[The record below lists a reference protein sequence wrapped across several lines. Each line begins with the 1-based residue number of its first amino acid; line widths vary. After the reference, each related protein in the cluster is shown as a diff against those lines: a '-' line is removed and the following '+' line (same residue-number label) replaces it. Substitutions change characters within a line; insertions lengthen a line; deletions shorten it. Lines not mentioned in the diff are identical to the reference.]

1 MTEGGEGGQDQQ
13 GGEGGQDQ
21 QGGEG
26 GQDQQGGN
34 EDQGS
39 QDTAPADSGTGNTE
53 AAPSTAP
60 APSENNNNSGSSGGQ
75 LILSDAMYTSSELA
89 QAKKDEQ
96 RKLKDLELDLK
107 ESDIKITQ
115 AQRAVDSGVVTAT
128 MNGVIRHAG
137 DPASPPTD
145 GSAFLVLAGADGLY
159 VRSGVKESMLGQ
171 IAEGDM
177 ITVTSWQSGNQFE
190 AQIGSI
196 SPYPD
201 TTGMFDDG
209 GNQTFYPFTASIMG
223 ENPGVENGEWVEVSY
238 SLNKEEDS
246 EENDN
251 TLTVMKAF
259 VREEDNRKYV
269 YIRGEDGKLK
279 KQYIVTGTLSDSGY
293 EIISG
298 LSSSDW
304 IAFPY
309 GKNVKE
315 GARTREGTLTDL
327 YGG

>member
-1 MTEGGEGGQDQQ
+1 
-13 GGEGGQDQ
+13 
-21 QGGEG
+21 
-26 GQDQQGGN
+26 
-34 EDQGS
+34 
-39 QDTAPADSGTGNTE
+39 
-53 AAPSTAP
+53 
-60 APSENNNNSGSSGGQ
+60 
-75 LILSDAMYTSSELA
+75 
-89 QAKKDEQ
+89 
-96 RKLKDLELDLK
+96 
-107 ESDIKITQ
+107 
-115 AQRAVDSGVVTAT
+115 
-128 MNGVIRHAG
+128 
-137 DPASPPTD
+137 
-145 GSAFLVLAGADGLY
+145 
-159 VRSGVKESMLGQ
+159 
-171 IAEGDM
+171 
-177 ITVTSWQSGNQFE
+177 
-190 AQIGSI
+190 
-196 SPYPD
+196 
-201 TTGMFDDG
+201 
-209 GNQTFYPFTASIMG
+209 MG